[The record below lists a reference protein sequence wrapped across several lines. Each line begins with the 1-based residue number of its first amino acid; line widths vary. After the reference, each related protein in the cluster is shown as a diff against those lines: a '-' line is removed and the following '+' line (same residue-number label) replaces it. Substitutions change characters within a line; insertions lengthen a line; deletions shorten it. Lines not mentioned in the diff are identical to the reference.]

1 MGKIIF
7 LCTLLYAALYAQE
20 PLSAQEQLQSNCL
33 NCHTQDQIPNDLIF
47 RRYLMKYST
56 KGAMSQA
63 ILKYL
68 KDPQKET
75 SIMPPPF
82 FSKFPMKVSLDLND
96 ATLEKNIRTF
106 METFSVKKK
115 LILSK

>member
-7 LCTLLYAALYAQE
+7 FCTLLLASLYAEE
-20 PLSAQEQLQSNCL
+20 PLSSQGQLQSNCL

-56 KGAMSQA
+56 QEAMNKA

-68 KDPQKET
+68 KDPRKET

-82 FSKFPMKVSLDLND
+82 FLKFPMKEALGLDD
-96 ATLEKNIRTF
+96 TTLEKNIHTF
-106 METFSVKKK
+106 IETFSVKKK
-115 LILSK
+115 LVLPR

>member
-7 LCTLLYAALYAQE
+7 LCTLLYTTLYAKE
-20 PLSAQEQLQSNCL
+20 PLSDQEQLQSNCL

-56 KGAMSQA
+56 QEAMSKA
-63 ILKYL
+63 ILIYL

-82 FSKFPMKVSLDLND
+82 FLKFPMKEALDMDD
-96 ATLEKNIRTF
+96 ATLEKDTRTF
-106 METFSVKKK
+106 LETFAVKKK
-115 LILSK
+115 LILPQ

>member
-7 LCTLLYAALYAQE
+7 FCTVLYVGLYAGE
-20 PLSAQEQLQSNCL
+20 PSSAKQHLQSNCL
-33 NCHTQDQIPNDLIF
+33 QCHTQDQIPNTLIY

-56 KGAMSQA
+56 QEAMQKA

-68 KDPQKET
+68 KDPQKEN

-82 FSKFPMKVSLDLND
+82 FSKFPMKEALELDD
-96 ATLEKNIRTF
+96 ATLEKNIAAF
-106 METFSVKKK
+106 LEMYDVKKK
-115 LILSK
+115 LVLP

>member
-7 LCTLLYAALYAQE
+7 FCTVLYAGLHAE
-20 PLSAQEQLQSNCL
+20 ESGSAQQQLQTKCL
-33 NCHTQDQIPNDLIF
+33 LCHTQDQIPNTLIY

-56 KGAMSQA
+56 QEAVSKA

-68 KDPQKET
+68 KDPQKEN

-82 FSKFPMKVSLDLND
+82 FSKFPMKETLGMDD
-96 ATLEKNIRTF
+96 ATLKKNIHTF
-106 METFSVKKK
+106 METFDVKKK
-115 LILSK
+115 LVLPQ